1 MIAFLIEAIKRNA
14 WLKLLAAGF
23 TVLLYLA
30 AKTPGTQPVD
40 RDLSIRPVLTG
51 IRTGLASPMVLP
63 EVVIHL
69 RGSERVIADLKS
81 SLRIEADG
89 RRATAGR
96 NRIPLIVTLPPELT
110 SEITVDAPPT
120 LIVLLSTSAKKKL
133 PIQSVDS
140 SDIIEYM
147 FVEGARELVDKS
159 VSIRRSALSVQ
170 GGSPSYEVLDAD
182 GEVVEPLTVLPL
194 PVPGKPTTG
203 LQTKTVVVSCEFTGV
218 ANSTATV
225 TGYSVSPSTLRLRG
239 TADALAELE
248 NITLDISL
256 DGITKSTTVRKQVRL
271 PSGISGISD
280 GAPVV
285 DVKIDI
291 RER

>member
-225 TGYSVSPSTLRLRG
+225 TGYSVSPSTLKLRG

>member
-203 LQTKTVVVSCEFTGV
+203 LQTKTVVVSCDFTGV

-225 TGYSVSPSTLRLRG
+225 TGYSVSPSTLKLRG

>member
-203 LQTKTVVVSCEFTGV
+203 LQTKTVVVSCDFTGV

-225 TGYSVSPSTLRLRG
+225 SGYSVSPSTLKLRG

>member
-30 AKTPGTQPVD
+30 AKTPGTQPVE

-51 IRTGLASPMVLP
+51 IRTGLASPMLLP

-96 NRIPLIVTLPPELT
+96 NRIPLIVTLPPELNN
-110 SEITVDAPPT
+110 EVTVDAPPT
-120 LIVLLSTSAKKKL
+120 LVVLLSASAKKKL
-133 PIQSVDS
+133 AIQSVDS
-140 SDIIEYM
+140 SDIVEYM

-159 VSIRRSALSVQ
+159 ITIRRSALSLQ
-170 GGSPSYEVLDAD
+170 SGTPSYEVLDAE
-182 GEVVEPLTVLPL
+182 GEVVEPLTVLPI
-194 PVPGKPTTG
+194 PDSKAAAG
-203 LQTKTVVVSCEFTGV
+203 LQTKTVVVSCNFTGTPENGAKV
-218 ANSTATV
+218 V
-225 TGYSVSPSTLRLRG
+225 GYAVIPSTLKLRG
-239 TADALAELE
+239 TAEALAAIE
-248 NITLDISL
+248 NVSIDIPL
-256 DGITKSTTVRKQVRL
+256 NGINRSTTVRKQLAL
-271 PSGISGISD
+271 PTGIVAVSAASQT
-280 GAPVV
+280 V
-285 DVKIDI
+285 DVRINV

>member
-30 AKTPGTQPVD
+30 AKTPGTQPVE

-51 IRTGLASPMVLP
+51 IRTGLASPMLLP

-96 NRIPLIVTLPPELT
+96 NRIPLIVTLPPELN
-110 SEITVDAPPT
+110 SEVTVDAPPT
-120 LIVLLSTSAKKKL
+120 LVVLLSASAKKKL
-133 PIQSVDS
+133 AIQSVDS
-140 SDIIEYM
+140 SDIVEYM

-159 VSIRRSALSVQ
+159 ITIRRSALSLQ
-170 GGSPSYEVLDAD
+170 SGTPSYEVLDAD
-182 GEVVEPLTVLPL
+182 GEVVEPLTVLPI
-194 PVPGKPTTG
+194 PDSKAAAG
-203 LQTKTVVVSCEFTGV
+203 LQTKMVVVSCNFSGTPDNGAKV
-218 ANSTATV
+218 VGYAV
-225 TGYSVSPSTLRLRG
+225 TPSTLKLRG
-239 TADALAELE
+239 TAEALAAIE
-248 NITLDISL
+248 NISIDVPL
-256 DGITKSTTVRKQVRL
+256 DGIKQSTTVRKQLAL
-271 PSGISGISD
+271 PTGIVAVSAAS
-280 GAPVV
+280 PVV
-285 DVKIDI
+285 DVRINV

>member
-30 AKTPGTQPVD
+30 AKTPGTQPVE

-51 IRTGLASPMVLP
+51 IRTGLASPMLLP

-96 NRIPLIVTLPPELT
+96 NRIPLIVTLPPELN
-110 SEITVDAPPT
+110 SEVTVDAPPT
-120 LIVLLSTSAKKKL
+120 LVVLLSASAKKKL
-133 PIQSVDS
+133 AIQSVDS
-140 SDIIEYM
+140 SDIVEYM

-159 VSIRRSALSVQ
+159 ITIRRSALSLQ
-170 GGSPSYEVLDAD
+170 SGTPSYEVLDAD
-182 GEVVEPLTVLPL
+182 GEVVEPLTVLPI
-194 PVPGKPTTG
+194 PDSKAAAG
-203 LQTKTVVVSCEFTGV
+203 LQTKTVVVSCNFIGTPDNGAKV
-218 ANSTATV
+218 VGYAV
-225 TGYSVSPSTLRLRG
+225 TPSTLKLRG
-239 TADALAELE
+239 TAEALAAIE
-248 NITLDISL
+248 NVSIDVPL
-256 DGITKSTTVRKQVRL
+256 DGIKQSTTVRKQLAL
-271 PSGISGISD
+271 PTGIVAVSAASR
-280 GAPVV
+280 AV
-285 DVKIDI
+285 DI
-291 RER
+291 RINVRER

>member
-225 TGYSVSPSTLRLRG
+225 SGYSVSPSTLKLRG
-239 TADALAELE
+239 TADALADLE

-271 PSGISGISD
+271 PSGISGVSD

>member
-30 AKTPGTQPVD
+30 AKTPGTQPVE

-51 IRTGLASPMVLP
+51 IRTGLASPMLLP

-96 NRIPLIVTLPPELT
+96 NRIPLIVTLPPELN
-110 SEITVDAPPT
+110 SEVTVDAPPT
-120 LIVLLSTSAKKKL
+120 LVVLLSASAKKKL
-133 PIQSVDS
+133 AIQSVDS
-140 SDIIEYM
+140 SDIVEYM

-159 VSIRRSALSVQ
+159 ITIRRSALSLQ
-170 GGSPSYEVLDAD
+170 SGSPSYEVLDAD
-182 GEVVEPLTVLPL
+182 GEVVEPLTVLPI
-194 PVPGKPTTG
+194 PDSKAAAG
-203 LQTKTVVVSCEFTGV
+203 LQTKMVVVSCNFYGAPDSGAKV
-218 ANSTATV
+218 VGYAV
-225 TGYSVSPSTLRLRG
+225 TPSTLKLRG
-239 TADALAELE
+239 TAEALAAIE
-248 NITLDISL
+248 NISVDVPL
-256 DGITKSTTVRKQVRL
+256 DGIKQSTTVRKQLAL
-271 PSGISGISD
+271 PTGIVAVSAAS
-280 GAPVV
+280 PVV
-285 DVKIDI
+285 DVRINV

>member
-30 AKTPGTQPVD
+30 AKTPGTQPVE

-51 IRTGLASPMVLP
+51 IRTGLASPMLLP

-96 NRIPLIVTLPPELT
+96 NRIPLIVTLPPELN
-110 SEITVDAPPT
+110 SEVTVDAPPT
-120 LIVLLSTSAKKKL
+120 LVVLLSASAKKKL
-133 PIQSVDS
+133 AIQSVDS
-140 SDIIEYM
+140 SDIVEYM

-159 VSIRRSALSVQ
+159 ITIRRSALSLQ
-170 GGSPSYEVLDAD
+170 SGTPSYEVLDAD
-182 GEVVEPLTVLPL
+182 GEVVEPLTVLP
-194 PVPGKPTTG
+194 
-203 LQTKTVVVSCEFTGV
+203 
-218 ANSTATV
+218 
-225 TGYSVSPSTLRLRG
+225 
-239 TADALAELE
+239 
-248 NITLDISL
+248 I
-256 DGITKSTTVRKQVRL
+256 
-271 PSGISGISD
+271 
-280 GAPVV
+280 
-285 DVKIDI
+285 
-291 RER
+291 

>member
-30 AKTPGTQPVD
+30 AKTPGTQPVE

-51 IRTGLASPMVLP
+51 IRTGLASPMLLP

-96 NRIPLIVTLPPELT
+96 NRIPLIVTLPPELN
-110 SEITVDAPPT
+110 SEVTVDAPPT
-120 LIVLLSTSAKKKL
+120 LVVLLSASAKKKL
-133 PIQSVDS
+133 AIQSVDS
-140 SDIIEYM
+140 SDIVEYM

-159 VSIRRSALSVQ
+159 ITIRRSALSLQ
-170 GGSPSYEVLDAD
+170 SGTPRYEVLDAD
-182 GEVVEPLTVLPL
+182 GEVVEPLTVLPI
-194 PVPGKPTTG
+194 PDSKAAAG
-203 LQTKTVVVSCEFTGV
+203 LQTKTVVVSCNFSGAPDNGAKV
-218 ANSTATV
+218 VGYAV
-225 TGYSVSPSTLRLRG
+225 TPSTLKLRG
-239 TADALAELE
+239 TAEALAAIE
-248 NITLDISL
+248 NVSVDVPL
-256 DGITKSTTVRKQVRL
+256 DGIEQSTTVRKQLIL
-271 PSGISGISD
+271 PNGIVAVSTAS
-280 GAPVV
+280 PVV
-285 DVKIDI
+285 DVRINV

>member
-96 NRIPLIVTLPPELT
+96 NRIPLIVSLPPELT

-147 FVEGARELVDKS
+147 FIEGARELVEKS

-194 PVPGKPTTG
+194 PVPGKPVAG
-203 LQTKTVVVSCEFTGV
+203 LQTKSVVVSCEFIDDPNNKV
-218 ANSTATV
+218 TV
-225 TGYSVSPSTLRLRG
+225 TKYSVAPSTLKLRG

-248 NITLDISL
+248 NITLDIPL
-256 DGITKSTTVRKQVRL
+256 GGITKSTTVRKQVRL
-271 PSGISGISD
+271 PNGVSGIADDS
-280 GAPVV
+280 PVV

>member
-23 TVLLYLA
+23 TILLYLA
-30 AKTPGTQPVD
+30 AKTPGTQPVE

-81 SLRIEADG
+81 SLRLEADG

-96 NRIPLIVTLPPELT
+96 NRIPLIVKLPPELT

-159 VSIRRSALSVQ
+159 VSIRRSARLLQ
-170 GGSPSYEVLDAD
+170 DGSPSYEVLDAD

-194 PVPGKPTTG
+194 PVPGKPTAG
-203 LQTKTVVVSCEFTGV
+203 LQTKTVVVSCQFTGKTQPGV
-218 ANSTATV
+218 VLN
-225 TGYSVSPSTLRLRG
+225 GYSVDPPTIQLRG
-239 TADALAELE
+239 TAETLADVG
-248 NITLDISL
+248 NVSIDIRLDDIN
-256 DGITKSTTVRKQVRL
+256 KSTTLRKQVRL
-271 PSGISGISD
+271 PNGVT
-280 GAPVV
+280 GATDAVPVV
-285 DVKIDI
+285 DVSIDI

>member
-203 LQTKTVVVSCEFTGV
+203 LQTKTVVVSCDFTGV
-218 ANSTATV
+218 ANSTAKV
-225 TGYSVSPSTLRLRG
+225 TGYSVSPSTLKLRG